1 MELLEIMDLNK
12 TASRSAT
19 VSVRRVSKEN
29 LSGDIYDGRTFLE
42 YAQESIDENIDTYG
56 ANTSVGASLLFDRTE
71 NTLISIG
78 YGSGLTFKLEYAK
91 HSTDETPIMLSQGI
105 DENGKPFEEYIYIN
119 NIDPTHANV
128 IEMEAL
134 GIHLGLDKS
143 VGGGLSTIPLGMG
156 NCGKNEYFDFTKN
169 INQEISNQTILGQFD
184 AVDKLEKYLEQILD
198 FMKEVESNRNK
209 IADNFQSELESQLL
223 LMQCR

>member
-1 MELLEIMDLNK
+1 MELLGSMDLNQ
-12 TASRSAT
+12 TATRSASIP
-19 VSVRRVSKEN
+19 VESVSKEN
-29 LSGDIYDGRTFLE
+29 ISGDRYDGKTFLE
-42 YAQESIDENIDTYG
+42 YAQESIDELSDTNG
-56 ANTSVGASLLFDRTE
+56 TGTGLLFDRTE

-91 HSTDETPIMLSQGI
+91 HSTDENPVMLSQGI

-119 NIDPTHANV
+119 NIDPTYANV

-169 INQEISNQTILGQFD
+169 VNQEISNQTILGQFD

-198 FMKEVESNRNK
+198 FMKEFESSRNK
-209 IADNFQSELESQLL
+209 LTNDFQANLQGELESQLL